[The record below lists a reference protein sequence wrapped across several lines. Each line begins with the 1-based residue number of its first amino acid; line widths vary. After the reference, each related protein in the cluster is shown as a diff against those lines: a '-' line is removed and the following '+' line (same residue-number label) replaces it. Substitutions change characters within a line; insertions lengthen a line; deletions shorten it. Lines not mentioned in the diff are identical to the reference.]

1 MKTLIKRNIMLYYRD
16 RTSVFFSLLSVII
29 VLTLY
34 ILFLAELQITSVES
48 SAQQFAS
55 TTEIKQLVHSWIL
68 AGLLTIVPITSSLGA
83 LVNVVADRERKIIKD
98 FKSSPLSIGKY
109 PIAAIISSCII
120 GMIMSVITVIIYS
133 IYIYISVDYTFT
145 AYQYFM
151 CFGLS
156 ILVTIMATSINALLV
171 SFLSTIS
178 AFTSASIVIGTVVGF
193 ITGVYVPMGILP
205 QGVQDFIK
213 LLPFGHAAVLFRDIL
228 MKDTL
233 NTVFGNVPVENLN
246 EYKKMFGITF
256 DFKDKIISSNASII
270 YIVVV
275 SFVCL
280 GLFILN
286 YNRKKKEI

>member
-1 MKTLIKRNIMLYYRD
+1 M
-16 RTSVFFSLLSVII
+16 
-29 VLTLY
+29 
-34 ILFLAELQITSVES
+34 
-48 SAQQFAS
+48 
-55 TTEIKQLVHSWIL
+55 
-68 AGLLTIVPITSSLGA
+68 
-83 LVNVVADRERKIIKD
+83 
-98 FKSSPLSIGKY
+98 
-109 PIAAIISSCII
+109 
-120 GMIMSVITVIIYS
+120 
-133 IYIYISVDYTFT
+133 DYTFS
-145 AYQYFM
+145 AYQYVM

-213 LLPFGHAAVLFRDIL
+213 LLPFGHAAVLFRNIL

-233 NTVFGNVPVENLN
+233 NTVFGNLPVENLN
-246 EYKKMFGITF
+246 DYKKMFGIDF
-256 DFKDKIISSNASII
+256 SFKDKIITNNTSLF

-275 SFVCL
+275 SLACL

-286 YNRKKKEI
+286 YNRKRKEI